1 MTPLKSS
8 RRRLVLNGSLAVLVL
23 AGAGVAY
30 ATVGPANSATAST
43 LRTANVQQGTVIAS
57 VSASGN
63 LALAATSSLAFGAAG
78 KITEIDVKVGQQVT
92 SGQVLAKVDPTQANL
107 QLTEAQQQ
115 LTVAQDNLAK
125 AQNGPSSAQQAVN
138 DDQLNNDETALA
150 NAQKT
155 LSNDEALPQCT
166 ATPTPSPSSGKG
178 GSSGSSSTGCQSA
191 PLITQDQ
198 QSVTNA
204 QNTLQLL
211 RDQQA
216 ASAYVDP
223 STIAQDQE
231 AVTQAQAAVNNAQT
245 AVSATVITAPTNGTI
260 LTVAGAVGS
269 EVSAGTSTTGASSS
283 FSSSSGSSGSGGGG
297 AGGGSSSSAGSSSSG
312 SSSSSS
318 SGTFIT
324 MADLG
329 QLQVT
334 ANVSETDVASVQLGQ
349 SATLTLNAAPGTN
362 YSAQVSAIAP
372 TSTVVSNVV
381 EYAVTLDL
389 TQTVPASVRPGQSAA
404 ITIITG
410 QASNAVYVPSS
421 AITQLGGRSIVTV
434 VGSDGKQTVTPVT
447 TGLVGTTD
455 TQVTSGLTA
464 GEKVLISLASTTS
477 TTGGRGFGGI
487 GGGLGGVGGGLGGGA
502 RSGG

>member
-43 LRTANVQQGTVIAS
+43 LRTSTVQQGTVIAS

-78 KITEIDVKVGQQVT
+78 KVTEIEVKVGQQVNA
-92 SGQVLAKVDPTQANL
+92 GQVLAKIDPTQANL

-138 DDQLNNDETALA
+138 NDQLRNDENSVTSAENALSTA
-150 NAQKT
+150 KG
-155 LSNDEALPQCT
+155 LPACAAGST
-166 ATPTPSPSSGKG
+166 GGGSGSGSTPT
-178 GSSGSSSTGCQSA
+178 CQTSA
-191 PLITQDQ
+191 LITQDQ
-198 QSVTNA
+198 QAVTNA
-204 QNTLQLL
+204 QNALQLL

-216 ASAYVDP
+216 ASAFVDP

-231 AVTQAQAAVNNAQT
+231 SVTQAQAAVNNAQT
-245 AVSATVITAPTNGTI
+245 AVSATVITAPTNGTV
-260 LTVAGAVGS
+260 LTVAGEVGS
-269 EVSAGTSTTGASSS
+269 QVSAGTSTTGASSS
-283 FSSSSGSSGSGGGG
+283 SSSSSSSGSGGGG
-297 AGGGSSSSAGSSSSG
+297 GGSGTGTGSSSSG
-312 SSSSSS
+312 SSSSSSSTGS

-334 ANVSETDVASVQLGQ
+334 ADVSETDVSSVQLGQ

-381 EYAVTLDL
+381 EYAVTLNL
-389 TQTVPASVRPGQSAA
+389 TQTVPATVRPGQSAA

-410 QASNAVYVPSS
+410 QASNTLYVPSS
-421 AITQLGGRSIVTV
+421 AITQIGGRSIVTV
-434 VGSDGKQTVTPVT
+434 VGADGKQTVTPVT

-464 GEKVLISLASTTS
+464 GEKVLISLTTSTS

-487 GGGLGGVGGGLGGGA
+487 GGGLGGGLGGAVTGGTGA
-502 RSGG
+502 GGRG